1 MKKAISLFLV
11 CVILAT
17 TIPFGCFADEP
28 EDTEYLDLIS
38 DACAAFPEYADRI
51 TAAKN
56 KSNNPSTCALTE
68 EAPEIIIS
76 ETRMLSSKQVVT
88 YTEYSNG
95 DILLADISSTSD
107 FAKSITRNSVTPLLN
122 GNQYNVTLRASY
134 EGEYSN
140 GDYVKIHNVVYRIF
154 DSGYDKITSSGTVE
168 ASSSWCS
175 TVGEPIYVPSETASA
190 PAMLK
195 YQLQFNISSIPGTFY
210 APFLTFTVGNDLI
223 TFTVSG

>member
-11 CVILAT
+11 CVLIAT
-17 TIPFGCFADEP
+17 TIPLCCFADEP
-28 EDTEYLDLIS
+28 EDAEHLDLIS

-56 KSNNPSTCALTE
+56 KSDNLSTCTLTE
-68 EAPEIIIS
+68 EEPEIIIS

-140 GDYVKIHNVVYRIF
+140 GDYVKINNVIYRIIES
-154 DSGYDKITSSGTVE
+154 DYDKIVNPGTVE
-168 ASSSWCS
+168 ASSSWCG
-175 TVGEPIYVPSETASA
+175 TVGDPIHVIGETASG

-195 YQLQFNISSIPGTFY
+195 YQLQFRIASTPTAFF

-223 TFTVSG
+223 TFTVTG